1 MAAIEPAADRA
12 FLANCLFDLYGLLSY
27 GMCRSDRVG
36 MAASTEIRLPF
47 LANELFDFSIH
58 LPRHA
63 KLHGK
68 WTKWIVRQA
77 ALAVLPAAVVYGR
90 KRPFPMP
97 DVFSSGTERL
107 LLGGLLVEQMRWS
120 RAMSEEIVA
129 SLAND
134 AELRYQLVGFEMWLQ
149 IFFDNVQP
157 QEMAERIMALSAESG
172 GVSAHGRG

>member
-1 MAAIEPAADRA
+1 
-12 FLANCLFDLYGLLSY
+12 
-27 GMCRSDRVG
+27 
-36 MAASTEIRLPF
+36 
-47 LANELFDFSIH
+47 
-58 LPRHA
+58 
-63 KLHGK
+63 
-68 WTKWIVRQA
+68 
-77 ALAVLPAAVVYGR
+77 
-90 KRPFPMP
+90 MP

-157 QEMAERIMALSAESG
+157 QEMAERIMALSAEFG
-172 GVSAHGRG
+172 GVSAHGGG